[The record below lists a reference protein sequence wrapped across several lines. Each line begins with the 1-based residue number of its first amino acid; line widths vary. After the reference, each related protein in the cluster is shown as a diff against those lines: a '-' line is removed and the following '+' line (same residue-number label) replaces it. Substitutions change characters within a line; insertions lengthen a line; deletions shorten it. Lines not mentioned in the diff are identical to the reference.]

1 MRPFA
6 DKFREELLKGGAH
19 METRDVLAG
28 EESGPIPGAEQ
39 STAGIKAS
47 TDRFEMKVKMERAEE
62 EIVEAA
68 AVLYEKA
75 VRQRMPAAPPEPQE
89 QVDFEELEAISQE
102 LKLRQLCQDI
112 AAQIMV
118 DGQDF
123 LDGADEAEE

>member
-1 MRPFA
+1 
-6 DKFREELLKGGAH
+6 

-28 EESGPIPGAEQ
+28 GEAGPVPGAEQ

-68 AVLYEKA
+68 VLYEKA
-75 VRQRMPAAPPEPQE
+75 VRQRMPAAPPEPWE
-89 QVDFEELEAISQE
+89 QVGFEELEAISQE